1 MIIVLKPEASERE
14 VDHIIDRL
22 RELGLKSQLSTGQE
36 RTIIGVIGDDRI
48 LHNQPLTAL
57 PGVESVLP
65 ILAPWKLVSREFKRE
80 GTVIDVSGVKI
91 GGNKLVIMAG
101 PCAVERLEITVGI
114 AHEVKAAGASIL
126 RGGAYKPRTSPYSF
140 QGLGR
145 EGLDYLVEA
154 KKQTGLPVVSEIL
167 DTRDIELFLE
177 KADIIQI
184 GARNMQNFELLKEVG
199 AYDKPVLL
207 KRGLSA
213 TIKEFLLSAEYIMSR
228 GNQNV
233 MLCERGIRTFE
244 TQYRNTLDLAAVP
257 TLKELS
263 HLPVIVDPSHAT
275 GKWNLVAPMSKAA
288 VAAGADGILIE
299 VHSNPEC
306 ALCDGEESIKPS
318 QVQGI
323 DAGHAKDCGGGR
335 SGTVIRRIVFEGL
348 RIEARPRSGL
358 KNGAAF
364 HPGHD
369 YRSRADRRIT
379 RHDSPSKEVGGKG
392 HRSWAACRKLENC
405 GRAGRDRS
413 LCRRPQRRSEGC
425 RPGRVGH
432 ASRHL

>member
-1 MIIVLKPEASERE
+1 MIIVLKPDASERE
-14 VDHIIDRL
+14 VDHITDRL
-22 RELGLKSQLSTGQE
+22 RELGLKSHISAGQE

-65 ILAPWKLVSREFKRE
+65 ILAPWKLVSREFKKE
-80 GTVIDVSGVKI
+80 NT
-91 GGNKLVIMAG
+91 IMAG
-101 PCAVERLEITVGI
+101 PCAVERLELTVGI
-114 AHEVKAAGASIL
+114 AHEVKSAGATVL
-126 RGGAYKPRTSPYSF
+126 RGGAYKPRTSPHSF

-213 TIKEFLLSAEYIMSR
+213 TIKEFLLSAEYVMSR
-228 GNQNV
+228 GNRNV

-244 TQYRNTLDLAAVP
+244 TQYRNTLDLAAIP
-257 TLKELS
+257 TLKDLS

-275 GKWNLVAPMSKAA
+275 GKWDLVAPMSKAA
-288 VAAGADGILIE
+288 IAAGADGLLIE

-306 ALCDGEESIKPS
+306 ALCDGEESI
-318 QVQGI
+318 
-323 DAGHAKDCGGGR
+323 R
-335 SGTVIRRIVFEGL
+335 
-348 RIEARPRSGL
+348 
-358 KNGAAF
+358 
-364 HPGHD
+364 
-369 YRSRADRRIT
+369 
-379 RHDSPSKEVGGKG
+379 PSKFKELMGDLRKI
-392 HRSWAACRKLENC
+392 AA
-405 GRAGRDRS
+405 AVDRT
-413 LCRRPQRRSEGC
+413 L
-425 RPGRVGH
+425 
-432 ASRHL
+432 